1 MFFHENVSVVFQF
14 VIEVDVVFE
23 LFFGDGQLL
32 EEFLVGVVGDALAV
46 HLGADE
52 GFLVVLVAQVE

>member
-1 MFFHENVSVVFQF
+1 MFFHEYVSVVFQF

-32 EEFLVGVVGDALAV
+32 EEFLVGVV
-46 HLGADE
+46 
-52 GFLVVLVAQVE
+52 